1 MTGAS
6 AQHYRT
12 LRPRRRRAG
21 VSLIELIASAAIIGV
36 LAVALGSTMILSAR
50 ANEQAVQLVETP
62 NNQGIVKQIA
72 SDLQLAGAFTER
84 TDTSVTFTVPDRDGD
99 NIPETISYAWSGIP
113 GDPLVYR
120 YNNSSLVTIADDVHS
135 FALSYLLRTTQ
146 GIPQGP
152 QEQESAEMLL
162 IFHDDA
168 PGGILNFRIIA
179 RKKGAAQYFK
189 PTLPTN
195 TTKWKI
201 TRARVMA
208 ETNGSATGTLTF
220 RITTADGAMK
230 PTSLVLETVQIPESS
245 LGGWA
250 YIEIPFGSTSD
261 LNPAAGYCLT
271 ILDGASGLSGNIRWE
286 KNGSPMTANTH
297 YMTTNNTGSSWT
309 NPVDNED
316 MLFEIYGTVTTTG
329 EPQWP

>member
-6 AQHYRT
+6 AQHYRSV
-12 LRPRRRRAG
+12 RPRRRRAG
-21 VSLIELIASAAIIGV
+21 VSLIELIASTAIIGI

-50 ANEQAVQLVETP
+50 ANEQAVQLAETP

-72 SDLQLAGAFTER
+72 SDLQLATAFTQR
-84 TDTSVTFTVPDRDGD
+84 TDTTVTFTVPDRDGD

-113 GDPLVYR
+113 GDPLVYQ
-120 YNNSSLVTIADDVHS
+120 YNNSSVVTIADDVHG

-146 GIPQGP
+146 GIPQVP

-168 PGGILNFRIIA
+168 PGGDLNSSTII
-179 RKKGAAQYFK
+179 RRRGAAQYFK

-208 ETNGSATGTLTF
+208 QKNDPATGTLTF

-230 PTSLVLETVQIPESS
+230 PTSQVLETVQIPESS

-250 YIEIPFGSTSD
+250 YIEIAFGSTSD
-261 LNPAAGYCLT
+261 LDPAAGYCLT
-271 ILDGASGLSGNIRWE
+271 ILDGASSNSGHIRWE

-309 NPVDNED
+309 NPADNED

-329 EPQWP
+329 APQWP